1 MDSIAKTLR
10 QMADPKTAAFTS
22 RIIPNVDPKTILGIK
37 TPELRA
43 LAKELLADLKGA
55 ALAPAAQ
62 KFLDDLPHKYFEEN
76 QLHGF
81 VVSGIKDFDQCVAEL
96 ERFLPCIDNWAT
108 CDQSS
113 PICFKNHKDKLLP
126 LIMDW
131 IKSERIYTVRFGIIN
146 LMRHFLDEF
155 FEPKFLKIVAAV
167 TSEEYYIKMAVAWYF
182 AEALAKQ
189 WDAALPYI
197 KAKRLD
203 AWTHNKAIQKARE
216 SFKISD
222 ERKELLKGLKV
233 AAPQS

>member
-1 MDSIAKTLR
+1 
-10 QMADPKTAAFTS
+10 
-22 RIIPNVDPKTILGIK
+22 
-37 TPELRA
+37 
-43 LAKELLADLKGA
+43 
-55 ALAPAAQ
+55 
-62 KFLDDLPHKYFEEN
+62 
-76 QLHGF
+76 
-81 VVSGIKDFDQCVAEL
+81 
-96 ERFLPCIDNWAT
+96 
-108 CDQSS
+108 
-113 PICFKNHKDKLLP
+113 
-126 LIMDW
+126 MDW
-131 IKSERIYTVRFGIIN
+131 IKSGRIYTVRFGIIN

-222 ERKELLKGLKV
+222 ERKELLKDLKV